1 MTNENQYINIK
12 EILSRVLRHPLLQD
26 INLESGVQYVIDFIR
41 IVGMPKLF
49 QHKVSTVEI
58 KDYRGVL
65 PCDLIFINQVRECKT
80 KHCLRA
86 MTSNFYPSQ
95 GGQEHSFR
103 TQGNIIHTSFKDG
116 LVEISYTSIPI
127 DDEGYPMLQDDP
139 TFLRALELYIK
150 KNAFTVLF
158 DLGKIS
164 GQVLQNTQQEYAWA
178 VAQLQSKLTT
188 PSVSEMESI
197 TRMWNT
203 MIQRVSEFNDGF
215 ESLGN
220 KEYLKIH

>member
-1 MTNENQYINIK
+1 MTNENQYINIR

-49 QHKVSTVEI
+49 QHKVGTVEI

-65 PCDLIFINQVRECKT
+65 PCDLISINQVRECKT

-103 TQGNIIHTSFKDG
+103 TQGNIIHTSFKEG
-116 LVEISYTSIPI
+116 LVEISYTSIPV

-139 TFLRALELYIK
+139 IFLRALELYIK
-150 KNAFTVLF
+150 KNTFTILF